1 MPKDDKKLQR
11 AEARLAFLADR
22 MAILMVVCVQRTGS
36 WNPWFTE
43 GLYEDLEAMGDE
55 IRSWPQHKSAME
67 VIRRMVKKHET
78 E

>member
-1 MPKDDKKLQR
+1 
-11 AEARLAFLADR
+11 
-22 MAILMVVCVQRTGS
+22 MAILMVVCVSRTGS

-55 IRSWPQHKSAME
+55 IRSWPQHKSALD